1 MPVLPEQLRQV
12 MRRWAST
19 VTVVTMRADDQ
30 IHGLTVT
37 AFTSVSMNPPL
48 VLVCIQNDSRSE
60 NILREG
66 RCFAVNFLAE
76 DQAELSERFAGRIPA
91 IDRFEGL
98 PYQTAVTGAPILKN
112 ALAYLDCTVASAYWG
127 GDHTIYLGLVEDAG
141 VLREGSPLLYF
152 QGAYRRLAPET
163 GGSAP

>member
-1 MPVLPEQLRQV
+1 

-30 IHGLTVT
+30 IHGLTAT

-60 NILREG
+60 ALLRKG
-66 RCFAVNFLAE
+66 RCFAVNFLTE
-76 DQAELSERFAGRIPA
+76 DQVALSERFAGRIPA
-91 IDRFEGL
+91 QDRFEGL
-98 PYQTAVTGAPILKN
+98 AYRAAVTGAPILEN
-112 ALAYLDCTVASAYWG
+112 ALAYLDCTVAGAYWG

-141 VLREGSPLLYF
+141 ILREGVPLLYF
-152 QGAYRRLAPET
+152 QGTYRRLAPGN
-163 GGSAP
+163 GGGPS

>member
-1 MPVLPEQLRQV
+1 MPVSPEQLRQV

-19 VTVVTMRADDQ
+19 VTVVTMRADEQ
-30 IHGLTVT
+30 IHGLTAT

-60 NILREG
+60 ALLRKG
-66 RCFAVNFLAE
+66 RCFAVNFLSE

-91 IDRFEGL
+91 ADRFAGL
-98 PYQTAVTGAPILKN
+98 VHRAAVTGAPILED
-112 ALAYLDCTVASAYWG
+112 ALAYLDCTVAGAYWG

-141 VLREGSPLLYF
+141 ILREGSPLLYF
-152 QGAYRRLAPET
+152 QGAYRRLALN
-163 GGSAP
+163 GGGAP

>member
-1 MPVLPEQLRQV
+1 MPVPAEQLRQV

-30 IHGLTVT
+30 IHGLTAT

-60 NILREG
+60 ALLRKG
-66 RCFAVNFLAE
+66 RCFAVNFLTE
-76 DQAELSERFAGRIPA
+76 DQVALSERFAGRIPA
-91 IDRFEGL
+91 QDRFEGL
-98 PYQTAVTGAPILKN
+98 AYRAAVTGAPILEN
-112 ALAYLDCTVASAYWG
+112 ALAYLDCTVAGAYWG

-141 VLREGSPLLYF
+141 ILREGVPLLYF
-152 QGAYRRLAPET
+152 QGTYRRLAPGN
-163 GGSAP
+163 GGGPS

>member
-1 MPVLPEQLRQV
+1 MPVSPEQLRQV

-30 IHGLTVT
+30 LHGLTAT

-60 NILREG
+60 ALLRKG

-76 DQAELSERFAGRIPA
+76 DQAELSERFAGRIPVA
-91 IDRFEGL
+91 DRFEGL
-98 PYQTAVTGAPILKN
+98 SYRTAVTGAPILEA

-141 VLREGSPLLYF
+141 ILREGSPLLYF
-152 QGAYRRLAPET
+152 QGAYRRLAPED
-163 GGSAP
+163 GGGAS

>member
-1 MPVLPEQLRQV
+1 

-30 IHGLTVT
+30 IHGLTAT

-60 NILREG
+60 ALLRKG
-66 RCFAVNFLAE
+66 RCFAVNFLTE
-76 DQAELSERFAGRIPA
+76 DQAALSERFAGRIPVA
-91 IDRFEGL
+91 DRFEGL
-98 PYQTAVTGAPILKN
+98 ACRIAVTGAPILED
-112 ALAYLDCTVASAYWG
+112 ALAYLDCTMAGAYWG

-141 VLREGSPLLYF
+141 ILREGSPLLYF
-152 QGAYRRLAPET
+152 QGHYRRLAPGN
-163 GGSAP
+163 GGGPL

>member
-1 MPVLPEQLRQV
+1 MPVSPEQLRQV

-48 VLVCIQNDSRSE
+48 VLVCIQNDSQS
-60 NILREG
+60 NTLLRQG

-76 DQAELSERFAGRIPA
+76 DQAELSERFAGRIPTA
-91 IDRFEGL
+91 DRFEGL
-98 PYQTAVTGAPILKN
+98 AYRTAVTGAPILED
-112 ALAYLDCTVASAYWG
+112 ALAYLDCTVAGAYWG
-127 GDHTIYLGLVEDAG
+127 GDHTIYLGLVEEAG
-141 VLREGSPLLYF
+141 ILREGRPLLYF
-152 QGAYRRLAPET
+152 QGAYRHLAAT
-163 GGSAP
+163 DR

>member
-1 MPVLPEQLRQV
+1 

-30 IHGLTVT
+30 IHGLTAT

-60 NILREG
+60 ALLQKG
-66 RCFAVNFLAE
+66 RCFAVNFLTE
-76 DQAELSERFAGRIPA
+76 DQALLSERFAGRIPV
-91 IDRFEGL
+91 IDRFEGIVHRV
-98 PYQTAVTGAPILKN
+98 AVTGAPILED
-112 ALAYLDCTVASAYWG
+112 AFAYLDCTVAGTYWG

-141 VLREGSPLLYF
+141 ILREGSPLLYF
-152 QGAYRRLAPET
+152 QGRYQRLASGD
-163 GGSAP
+163 GGNS